1 MMNYYVDIKI
11 AYKNCNDTGKSCWF
25 KWKNKT
31 QSFCVFLSYVQDNH
45 VYENC
50 TKIGY
55 L

>member
-1 MMNYYVDIKI
+1 MTQEKVVDLSGKI
-11 AYKNCNDTGKSCWF
+11 RHKAFVS
-25 KWKNKT
+25 
-31 QSFCVFLSYVQDNH
+31 SLSYVQDNH